1 MDNLK
6 LLLFHLSKKQVT
18 LLKFSVCTYPY
29 KEAFVDIVEE
39 DEVAEHGDEA
49 EESETSDNVDHNIF
63 QIKLSFNISFLS
75 NIGLIFQQ
83 QTCSALY
90 DDDKLDPI
98 GLLEILL

>member
-18 LLKFSVCTYPY
+18 LLKLFPY
-29 KEAFVDIVEE
+29 KEAFIDIVEE

>member
-1 MDNLK
+1 MKCNNLRDVASNEISIIAIRSYNFA
-6 LLLFHLSKKQVT
+6 LR
-18 LLKFSVCTYPY
+18 
-29 KEAFVDIVEE
+29 DIVEE

-63 QIKLSFNISFLS
+63 QIKLSFNISFLFD
-75 NIGLIFQQ
+75 IGLLFQQ
-83 QTCSALY
+83 KTCSALY